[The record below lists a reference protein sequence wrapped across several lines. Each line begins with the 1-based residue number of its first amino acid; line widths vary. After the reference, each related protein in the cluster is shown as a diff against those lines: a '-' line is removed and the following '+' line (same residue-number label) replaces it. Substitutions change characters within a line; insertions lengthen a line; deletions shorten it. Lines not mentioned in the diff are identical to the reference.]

1 MLLYVYKVKM
11 IILNKGAVLMVEFES
26 AKSFSSHK
34 YDKFINNVDEHSD
47 NLKRCASIIFQL
59 ETDNTLN
66 LDGKNQLKNELG
78 SIIDKIKSDNQNIID
93 MLVTDYQVYDA
104 TEPRLHQN
112 LSGFQMLKEKVASK
126 DKNYK
131 LSKEEAANDS
141 SFYYR
146 D

>member
-1 MLLYVYKVKM
+1 
-11 IILNKGAVLMVEFES
+11 MVEFENT
-26 AKSFSSHK
+26 KSFSNQK
-34 YDKFINNVDEHSD
+34 YDKFLEKVDGYSD

-59 ETDNTLN
+59 ETDESLTL
-66 LDGKNQLKNELG
+66 DEKSQLKTELG
-78 SIIDKIKSDNQNIID
+78 SILDRIKSENQTIID

-104 TEPRLHQN
+104 TEPRIHQN

-126 DKNYK
+126 DKNFK
-131 LSKEEAANDS
+131 LSKEEAENDS

>member
-1 MLLYVYKVKM
+1 
-11 IILNKGAVLMVEFES
+11 MVDFENT
-26 AKSFSSHK
+26 KSFSNQK
-34 YDKFINNVDEHSD
+34 YDKFIEKVDGHSD

-59 ETDNTLN
+59 ETDESLTL
-66 LDGKNQLKNELG
+66 DEKSQLKTELG
-78 SIIDKIKSDNQNIID
+78 SILDRIKSENQTIID

-126 DKNYK
+126 DKNFK
-131 LSKEEAANDS
+131 LSKEEAENDS

>member
-131 LSKEEAANDS
+131 MSKEEAANDS

>member
-1 MLLYVYKVKM
+1 
-11 IILNKGAVLMVEFES
+11 MVEFES
-26 AKSFSSHK
+26 AKSFSNHK

-66 LDGKNQLKNELG
+66 LDRKTQLKNELG

-126 DKNYK
+126 DKNFK
-131 LSKEEAANDS
+131 LSKEEAENDS

>member
-1 MLLYVYKVKM
+1 
-11 IILNKGAVLMVEFES
+11 MVEFENT
-26 AKSFSSHK
+26 KSFSNQK
-34 YDKFINNVDEHSD
+34 YDKFINKVDSHSD

-59 ETDNTLN
+59 ETDDALTL
-66 LDGKNQLKNELG
+66 DEKSQLKTELG
-78 SIIDKIKSDNQNIID
+78 SILDRIKSENQTIID

-104 TEPRLHQN
+104 TEPRIHQN

-126 DKNYK
+126 DKNFK
-131 LSKEEAANDS
+131 LSKEEAENDS

>member
-1 MLLYVYKVKM
+1 
-11 IILNKGAVLMVEFES
+11 MVEFES

-34 YDKFINNVDEHSD
+34 YDKFISNVDEHSD

-66 LDGKNQLKNELG
+66 LDDKNQLKNELG

-126 DKNYK
+126 DKNFK
-131 LSKEEAANDS
+131 LSKEEAENDS

>member
-1 MLLYVYKVKM
+1 
-11 IILNKGAVLMVEFES
+11 MVEFENT
-26 AKSFSSHK
+26 KSFSNQK
-34 YDKFINNVDEHSD
+34 YDKFINKVDSHSD

-59 ETDNTLN
+59 ETDDALTL
-66 LDGKNQLKNELG
+66 DEKSQLKTELG
-78 SIIDKIKSDNQNIID
+78 SILDRIKSENQTIID

-126 DKNYK
+126 DKNFK
-131 LSKEEAANDS
+131 LSKEEAENDS